1 MTLEQIITFALGM
14 FVLALAPGP
23 GVAAVVARALSGG
36 MLAAMAVTTG
46 LVIGDVIFMSLA
58 LAGLTALATTA
69 APLFAAVKYIGAA
82 YLFWLGYKALTTS
95 ATPLRAADAPAVSP
109 LKELGMG
116 LLVTL
121 GNPKPILF
129 YGALMPTF
137 LDVTRATFADAAIL
151 ALIIAAVSYLVLG
164 GYALLAHRSRRLLAT
179 PRAVRRLNQTTGA
192 VMIAAG
198 AAVATR

>member
-1 MTLEQIITFALGM
+1 MSLEQILTFAFGM

-36 MLAAMAVTTG
+36 MLAAMGVITG

-58 LAGLTALATTA
+58 LAGLTALASTA
-69 APLFAAVKYIGAA
+69 APVFAGVKYIGAA
-82 YLFWLGYKALTTS
+82 YLFWLGYKALTTK
-95 ATPLRAADAPAVSP
+95 AAPLHAADTPAVSP

-137 LDVTRATFADAAIL
+137 LDVAHVTIADAAVL
-151 ALIIAAVSYLVLG
+151 AAIIAAVSYIVLG
-164 GYALLAHRSRRLLAT
+164 GYSLLAHRSRRLLST
-179 PRAVRRLNQTTGA
+179 PRAVRRLNQTTGV

-198 AAVATR
+198 TAIATR

>member
-1 MTLEQIITFALGM
+1 MSLEQILTFALGM
-14 FVLALAPGP
+14 FLLALAPGP

-36 MLAAMAVTTG
+36 MVAAMAVITG
-46 LVIGDVIFMSLA
+46 LVIGDIVFMSLA
-58 LAGLTALATTA
+58 LAGLTALASTA
-69 APLFAAVKYIGAA
+69 APVFAAVKYIGAA
-82 YLFWLGYKALTTS
+82 YLFWLGYKALTAP
-95 ATPLRAADAPAVSP
+95 ATALRPSDAPAVSP
-109 LKELGMG
+109 HKELAMG

-137 LDVTRATFADAAIL
+137 LDVAHATFADAAVL

-198 AAVATR
+198 AAIATR